1 MGERE
6 RNGARAGAQ
15 IERAQH
21 GSCAELQSPFDQELG
36 FRPRYE
42 HGGTDRQAQRPEL
55 LGADDIGDRLTGC
68 APLDEALIGCTLR
81 VAALLVR
88 VRLQPRAPHAERVG
102 EQHLGVELR
111 RVGHARELARRRM
124 QKLKDREIRRHR
136 PYHCPM
142 SKRLYPPLRPQSVS
156 EVLDSAFHIFAATL
170 FKTLPYGILLI
181 LSGQLVNIY
190 NLATGRA
197 LQSAW
202 HDATSALL
210 SVVSLI
216 AVAPI
221 LGAMILRQRAVAQ
234 GQPSFMGVEFTQALR
249 RLPQILAVLLLAAVA
264 ILLGMVL
271 LILPG
276 LYLGVALSLALPALL
291 LEQMGPIDA
300 LKFSLHLIRGHW
312 WRTAVIYTITLVLM
326 IVFYFLAAILVVVAV
341 QFIRGADV
349 ALMSAAARVLIIVLA
364 AVSFPYG
371 LATSLAVFGDLRA
384 RAAAGADGRA
394 YR

>member
-1 MGERE
+1 
-6 RNGARAGAQ
+6 
-15 IERAQH
+15 
-21 GSCAELQSPFDQELG
+21 
-36 FRPRYE
+36 
-42 HGGTDRQAQRPEL
+42 
-55 LGADDIGDRLTGC
+55 
-68 APLDEALIGCTLR
+68 
-81 VAALLVR
+81 
-88 VRLQPRAPHAERVG
+88 
-102 EQHLGVELR
+102 
-111 RVGHARELARRRM
+111 
-124 QKLKDREIRRHR
+124 
-136 PYHCPM
+136 
-142 SKRLYPPLRPQSVS
+142 
-156 EVLDSAFHIFAATL
+156 
-170 FKTLPYGILLI
+170 
-181 LSGQLVNIY
+181 
-190 NLATGRA
+190 
-197 LQSAW
+197 
-202 HDATSALL
+202 
-210 SVVSLI
+210 
-216 AVAPI
+216 
-221 LGAMILRQRAVAQ
+221 
-234 GQPSFMGVEFTQALR
+234 VEFTQALR